1 MVQSIYTTVIQ
12 DRFTTWTEQSMWFLA
27 GQKSVGQ
34 HKVAAW
40 ARKWVS
46 RRSPAKVCRV
56 AAHSVSEYEGAE
68 YVLGRQS
75 GAAEYLDAGGSS
87 SSSAQRRQEGSA
99 RRGLNSLLSP
109 AQGEAPALGS
119 ADNN

>member
-68 YVLGRQS
+68 
-75 GAAEYLDAGGSS
+75 
-87 SSSAQRRQEGSA
+87 
-99 RRGLNSLLSP
+99 
-109 AQGEAPALGS
+109 
-119 ADNN
+119 